1 MTHTETIACRNHP
14 GEPRLRLERP
24 PFHSELGERIQREIC
39 AECWGDWLQH
49 QALLINHFGLN
60 PRRAEA
66 RDFLYGQVGAVL
78 FGEGEVAE
86 VDTSRRGTIAPPE
99 NPQG

>member
-1 MTHTETIACRNHP
+1 MTPAETTACRNHP
-14 GEPRLRLERP
+14 DEPRPQLERP
-24 PFHSELGERIQREIC
+24 PFRSELGERIRREIC
-39 AECWGDWLQH
+39 ADCWREWLQH

-66 RDFLYGQVGAVL
+66 RDFLYGQVRAVL
-78 FGEGEVAE
+78 LGEGEVAE
-86 VDTSRRGTIAPPE
+86 VDTSRRGTIAPPN